1 MSEKKKKHLDKNQ
14 DDEVEKQLDTL
25 WNNWASRR
33 RCESTHI
40 PEYVRKNQ
48 ETKNN

>member
-1 MSEKKKKHLDKNQ
+1 MSEKKKKKLDKNLNE
-14 DDEVEKQLDTL
+14 DVENQLDTL

-40 PEYVRKNQ
+40 PEYLRKNQ
-48 ETKNN
+48 ERKNN